1 MNTEAPAD
9 LDTVRASYDA
19 VADNYVAMVGDPG
32 PWLRSALDAFAEQV
46 REIGPVLDAGC
57 GPGWIWTT
65 STDEVSPCPEW
76 TSRHA

>member
-57 GPGWIWTT
+57 GPGWI
-65 STDEVSPCPEW
+65 SDYLHREVSTYQGW